1 MDTPVLIVGSLS
13 LHGEGT
19 ALLVTMSLIC
29 ESGTVVALFSTVLR
43 CDTEIWILVVR
54 VTPAV
59 GVSAGEASV
68 TAAASVSVGVAT
80 VAFVRNLFRGGGPIE
95 GCEESTEPGGHP
107 PASSVPKEPAKDRD
121 PKASSY

>member
-13 LHGEGT
+13 LHGERT
-19 ALLVTMSLIC
+19 ALLLTMSLNC
-29 ESGTVVALFSTVLR
+29 ESGTVVALFSMVLR

-80 VAFVRNLFRGGGPIE
+80 VAFVRNLFRGGGPME
-95 GCEESTEPGGHP
+95 VYEESTEPVEHP
-107 PASSVPKEPAKDRD
+107 TSL
-121 PKASSY
+121 

>member
-1 MDTPVLIVGSLS
+1 MDTPVFIVGSLS
-13 LHGEGT
+13 LHGERT
-19 ALLVTMSLIC
+19 ALLLTMSLNC
-29 ESGTVVALFSTVLR
+29 ESGTVAALFSMVLR
-43 CDTEIWILVVR
+43 CDTEIWILAVR

-95 GCEESTEPGGHP
+95 GCEENTEPGGP
-107 PASSVPKEPAKDRD
+107 PLAALEPAKDRD